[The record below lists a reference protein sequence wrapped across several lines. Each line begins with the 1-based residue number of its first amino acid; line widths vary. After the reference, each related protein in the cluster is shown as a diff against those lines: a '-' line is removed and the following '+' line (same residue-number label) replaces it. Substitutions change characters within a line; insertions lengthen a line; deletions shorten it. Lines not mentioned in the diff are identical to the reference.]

1 MTNKKEKKDE
11 TTQVTNGVYKGKNP
25 KKRKINDMFLGA
37 VVQQKK
43 QEYLYIFES

>member
-25 KKRKINDMFLGA
+25 KKRKINDMFFGCSCPA
-37 VVQQKK
+37 KK
-43 QEYLYIFES
+43 ARISLYL